1 MPAVLA
7 LIGVAVA
14 VVAANYWRVWFPH
27 ARYSTAEPTAR
38 TEPHKDDPRWG
49 DVEG

>member
-14 VVAANYWRVWFPH
+14 VVAANYWRVWFPRT
-27 ARYSTAEPTAR
+27 RYVSSEPVA
-38 TEPHKDDPRWG
+38 EPHKDDPRWG